1 VSRLLLILSFSFLFC
16 ASAQACTFRFS
27 FVFGRV
33 TNGTL
38 LAASGESCAVT
49 TTRTGSKTVIKSV
62 KITSPPKNGSASA
75 GPIGV
80 TYRSK
85 PGFKGNDSFT
95 FAVFGDGDAGTNVTA
110 TVQMSATIQ

>member
-1 VSRLLLILSFSFLFC
+1 MLRLLGFLLFSLLSC

-27 FVFGRV
+27 FVFGQV

-38 LAASGESCAVT
+38 TAASGESCAVT
-49 TTRTGSKTVIKSV
+49 EDRTGGKTVIKSV
-62 KITSPPKNGSASA
+62 KVTSPPKNGSASP

-85 PGFKGNDSFT
+85 PGFKGNDSFIFT
-95 FAVFGDGDAGTNVTA
+95 IFGDGNAGTNVTA
-110 TVQMSATIQ
+110 TIQITATIQ